1 MAGFQNAQGPHKK
14 TLLHLKD
21 GRKGWFQD
29 YSKTQV
35 ELFFD
40 EPQPAIYRNEP
51 QSYLWVNIEELTNES
66 FELLKT
72 WSIYTY

>member
-1 MAGFQNAQGPHKK
+1 MAGFQKTPKGPHKK

-40 EPQPAIYRNEP
+40 EN
-51 QSYLWVNIEELTNES
+51 QSYLWVNIEELTKES
-66 FELLKT
+66 FQLLKT